1 MEDITIGLISA
12 GLSSS
17 ALGDGRSLDGDR
29 ADILAK
35 ILTGERE
42 RVLSS
47 CSDDDDVAVMLSA
60 FVEVEVAV
68 SISSKSKVLPLRLL
82 RRAACPA
89 TFVTESDSAGC
100 RTCCI
105 MRGDD
110 ELVFGV

>member
-17 ALGDGRSLDGDR
+17 ALDDGRSLDGDR

-47 CSDDDDVAVMLSA
+47 CSDDDDVTVMLSA

-68 SISSKSKVLPLRLL
+68 SISSKELLLRLL
-82 RRAACPA
+82 RRAA
-89 TFVTESDSAGC
+89 
-100 RTCCI
+100 
-105 MRGDD
+105 
-110 ELVFGV
+110 

>member
-1 MEDITIGLISA
+1 MWLVPWLEDITIGLISA

-17 ALGDGRSLDGDR
+17 ALDDGRSLGGDR

-47 CSDDDDVAVMLSA
+47 CSDDDDVAMMLSA

-68 SISSKSKVLPLRLL
+68 SISSKDPLRLL
-82 RRAACPA
+82 RRAACRA
-89 TFVTESDSAGC
+89 A
-100 RTCCI
+100 
-105 MRGDD
+105 
-110 ELVFGV
+110 